1 MMLLCEK
8 IFTILAFSSVI
19 NLVNVAMT
27 QIVDKLERSANNPN
41 DPRNREVVHPAT
53 DLQYG
58 DLLTP
63 INSSSV
69 VKGLM
74 RNLSFYRSG
83 LSPLRRGVEV
93 GLAHGYILVGPFAK
107 FNPLRYTPAGTMGSL
122 LAAFGLVVISTIL
135 IVLYAASHPPAP
147 LTATAT
153 PVPPA
158 EFKQHKAWDEYA
170 GGFFIGGAIGATVA
184 YLILANFDVFK
195 NFLNLTGTN

>member
-1 MMLLCEK
+1 MMLPYEK
-8 IFTILAFSSVI
+8 IFTILAFSLVT
-19 NLVNVAMT
+19 NLVNTAMT
-27 QIVDKLERSANNPN
+27 QLVDRLERSANNPN

-63 INSSSV
+63 INSSPI
-69 VKGLM
+69 VKGIM

-83 LSPLRRGVEV
+83 LSPVRRGVEV

-107 FNPLRYTPAGTMGSL
+107 FNPLRYTPAGTLGSL
-122 LAAFGLVVISTIL
+122 LAAFGLVVISTVL

-153 PVPPA
+153 PAPPA
-158 EFKQHKAWDEYA
+158 EFNQQKAWNEYA
-170 GGFFIGGAIGATVA
+170 RGFFIGGALGATIA
-184 YLILANFDVFK
+184 YLILANFDVFN
-195 NFLNLTGTN
+195 NFLNLTGAN